1 MKSLAEAAEAAH
13 EQSVAVKRRNA
24 KTVQS
29 MALKRRYSKMMQ
41 SMAVKRRYAKTMQ
54 SMAMKEKPY
63 TLVTLPAQ
71 KKART
76 QMAKTSMEMPQV
88 QY

>member
-1 MKSLAEAAEAAH
+1 MVMKSLAEAAEAAH

-29 MALKRRYSKMMQ
+29 MAVKRRYSKMMQ

-71 KKART
+71 KKARA
-76 QMAKTSMEMPQV
+76 QMAKT
-88 QY
+88 